1 MICFLVYAI
10 IGILVWQ
17 IDRKQL
23 TNRLFFVVCVLLS
36 IWAALFVP
44 MSLAPSAEKAAFFR
58 RLSTLTWG
66 SIYSL
71 LLHFFI
77 ILTGNG
83 RWLRKIWRIT
93 LLHLPAAV
101 TIYLYFWADPV
112 TVSAMAFTHFGWAF
126 LNPPDQSLLLKL
138 FFNIYYIS
146 YVLAGL
152 ILLTVWMRKT
162 AYTREKHQ
170 ARIMIS
176 GQVLA
181 LILGSLTDVILPH
194 MNRPPMGIV
203 SILIPIGGIW
213 FALQKY
219 QLINLY
225 PEHAVPD
232 ILRIMNEGLIMVD
245 DASKI
250 RQINQGALKM
260 LGFPSN
266 HLIIDCP

>member
-1 MICFLVYAI
+1 
-10 IGILVWQ
+10 
-17 IDRKQL
+17 
-23 TNRLFFVVCVLLS
+23 
-36 IWAALFVP
+36 
-44 MSLAPSAEKAAFFR
+44 
-58 RLSTLTWG
+58 
-66 SIYSL
+66 
-71 LLHFFI
+71 
-77 ILTGNG
+77 
-83 RWLRKIWRIT
+83 
-93 LLHLPAAV
+93 
-101 TIYLYFWADPV
+101 
-112 TVSAMAFTHFGWAF
+112 
-126 LNPPDQSLLLKL
+126 
-138 FFNIYYIS
+138 
-146 YVLAGL
+146 LAGL